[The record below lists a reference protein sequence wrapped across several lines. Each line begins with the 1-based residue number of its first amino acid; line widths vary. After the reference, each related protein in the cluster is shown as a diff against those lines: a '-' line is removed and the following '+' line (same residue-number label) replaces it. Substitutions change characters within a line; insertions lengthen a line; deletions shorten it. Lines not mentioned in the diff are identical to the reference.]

1 MYTHWTYYILTLQE
15 VIKMDVD
22 HIENLEKNLVV
33 LYSYLCIE
41 YIYALVLKGVFS
53 KPSGNCIVV
62 PNFCFLS

>member
-33 LYSYLCIE
+33 LYSYLCSENVPTYCTI
-41 YIYALVLKGVFS
+41 KGLS
-53 KPSGNCIVV
+53 K
-62 PNFCFLS
+62 LTRH